1 MDPLRNSSK
10 AKEIKDYLFSNK
22 LSIDNLN
29 HLYFWIIDIKDE
41 KDINKVLDFFEEM
54 FLEVAF
60 IEYENKYLM
69 FYFEEISYEV
79 KNIIS
84 SIMDDFS
91 VKFKIFASS
100 KINLDDK
107 NNFFTIYN
115 LYNKYLDRKSNYYLN
130 YIDLITE
137 IIKIN
142 IGDLKLLKPII
153 LNRLLVDPQ
162 MEVLINAMF
171 DSDLNVTQTANKVY
185 MHRNTVIKKLEYIK
199 NETGLNIQRFI
210 DANIMYWLI
219 NTK

>member
-29 HLYFWIIDIKDE
+29 HFYFWIIDIKDE

-60 IEYENKYLM
+60 LEYENKYLM

-91 VKFKIFASS
+91 VKLKIFISS

-107 NNFFTIYN
+107 NNFFTVYN

-210 DANIMYWLI
+210 DANIMY
-219 NTK
+219 